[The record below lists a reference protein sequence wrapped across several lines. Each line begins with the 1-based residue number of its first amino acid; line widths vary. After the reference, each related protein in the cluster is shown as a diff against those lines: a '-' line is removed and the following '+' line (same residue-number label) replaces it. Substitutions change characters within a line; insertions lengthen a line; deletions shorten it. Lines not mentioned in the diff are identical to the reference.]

1 MQNGEIGES
10 FPMDSET
17 ANDSPFDEGN
27 PVYPPR
33 KPFETRTDSRLD
45 YSCISISELGQDF
58 KGMLG
63 K

>member
-10 FPMDSET
+10 FPMHSLQ

-27 PVYPPR
+27 PVYLPR
-33 KPFETRTDSRLD
+33 RAYETQKDSRLD